1 MNPENQIDPK
11 LKEKLDALRDVP
23 ARDPRLAAG
32 GRAQFLSQAVSV
44 RDQAVSVKPV
54 SRLKKWFTQSRMMK
68 ERKTMTTFA
77 SILAILALVFGGG
90 AGTAYAAQDA
100 LPNDALYPVKLY
112 TEEFRM
118 NMAGEPEEAFQL
130 MLQFAQRRG
139 DEIELLLEEGSEPT
153 AENMFQFMQQTQ
165 MAVQLAGELD
175 EAAQLQVQNM
185 IQNQMQRMLNLQ
197 ETAPEE
203 CAQLMIQTR
212 AALQMQFMLAGGE
225 VEPVQNQNQTQ
236 TQQQGPD
243 ETSPGQGGPNEAP
256 GQGENQG
263 DPQVQGPAEDSGPPE
278 TAPGAGNAGEDKG
291 EPPQQDGEQFQNE
304 GEDPC
309 AAYYASLA
317 QGAGQNSDKGKGS
330 QGDSQGPVVYGLN
343 GEVCPPPT
351 DAAP

>member
-1 MNPENQIDPK
+1 MKPDKSIDPK
-11 LKEKLDALRDVP
+11 VKKKLDSLRDVP
-23 ARDPRLAAG
+23 TRDPRLAAQ
-32 GRAQFLSQAVSV
+32 GRARFLSQAVSV
-44 RDQAVSVKPV
+44 RTQDVSANPIL
-54 SRLKKWFTQSRMMK
+54 RLKKWFNQSHQLK
-68 ERKTMTTFA
+68 EKKRMTTFA
-77 SILAILALVFGGG
+77 SILAIMALIFGGG
-90 AGTAYAAQDA
+90 AGAAYAAQDA
-100 LPNDALYPVKLY
+100 LPNDVLYPVKLY
-112 TEEFRM
+112 SEEFRM
-118 NMAGEPEEAFQL
+118 NMAGDPEDAFQL
-130 MLQFAQRRG
+130 MLQFSQRRG
-139 DEIELLLEEGSEPT
+139 DEIEALVEEGVEPT
-153 AENMFQFMQQTQ
+153 TANMLKLTQQTQ

-175 EAAQLQVQNM
+175 GEAKLQVQNM

-236 TQQQGPD
+236 TQQQGPE

-278 TAPGAGNAGEDKG
+278 TAPGAGDAGEDKG

-343 GEVCPPPT
+343 GEVCPSPT
-351 DAAP
+351 DEAP